1 MAARRNGNPMSCIFL
16 SLPLHQPE
24 SMEKK
29 WYENW
34 FNTPYYHILYKNRDN
49 QEAAAFIDNL
59 FEHFHPEPNA
69 ALLDIACGRGRHAKY
84 MSDKGFMT
92 TGIDLSES
100 SIAYA
105 RKYETDRLQ
114 FVVQDMRKKYCSN
127 CYDYAFN
134 LFTSFGYFETVEEH
148 VQALG
153 VFYDALKPNGIF
165 VIDFFNAEKVLR
177 ELVPLEIKE
186 EAGITFRINKQLKNQ
201 KIIKTI
207 RLDDRGEEHR
217 FVEEVFAFTLQDFRE
232 MLEMCNF
239 TIIEKFGDYQFTEF
253 DQQTSP
259 RLILICKK
267 LCLNT

>member
-1 MAARRNGNPMSCIFL
+1 MSCIFL
-16 SLPLHQPE
+16 SLRLDQTE

-49 QEAAAFIDNL
+49 QEAATFIDNL
-59 FEHFHPEPNA
+59 FEHFHPEPHA
-69 ALLDIACGRGRHAKY
+69 TLLDIACGRGRHAKY
-84 MSDKGFMT
+84 MSDKGFAT

-105 RKYETDRLQ
+105 RKFENERLQ
-114 FVVQDMRKKYCSN
+114 FVVQDMRKQYCSN
-127 CYDYAFN
+127 CFDYAFN
-134 LFTSFGYFETVEEH
+134 LFTSFGYFQTEEEH
-148 VQALG
+148 VQALR
-153 VFYDALKPNGIF
+153 VFHDALKPNGIL
-165 VIDFFNAEKVLR
+165 VLDFFNTEKVLK
-177 ELVPLEIKE
+177 ELVPV
-186 EAGITFRINKQLKNQ
+186 EAKRESGITFRIKKRLENK

-207 RLDDRGEEHR
+207 EFDDQGKEHR

-239 TIIEKFGDYQFTEF
+239 TIVEKFGDYQFSGF
-253 DQQTSP
+253 HQQTSP